1 MNSILFL
8 TKGDRDTAS
17 SRLRVW
23 QVRDSIA
30 PDAEV
35 IHSIAYAFTD
45 ISRARVHM
53 VRSLWR
59 RMCARDIKILFVHK
73 SLFPWDVAFML
84 WLAKILYG
92 KQIIYDL
99 DDAEWIHSPRKTHA
113 LMRMADIVFAG
124 SHEIFDYARSMK
136 AQQVVL
142 VPTSIDVRM
151 YQKPKSVAPPIT
163 VGWIGQGKAHF
174 RQGNFT
180 VLKPALDKLAERN
193 AAFRLVIAGSENY
206 QPLKDC
212 FKDVRYEVV
221 YIDEADWKDAQTPST
236 LIGKYHFDIGVMPLV
251 DSDFNR
257 AKCALKAIE
266 YMASALPVVA
276 SRIGEAKYV
285 VDDGKSG
292 FLALTD
298 TEWVSALERLV
309 GDTELRA
316 RLGDHG
322 RKIVL
327 DRYSLEEAVSQIQK
341 VVENPSQNH

>member
-1 MNSILFL
+1 MSSILFL
-8 TKGDRDTAS
+8 TKGDRNTAS

-23 QVRDSIA
+23 QIRDILA

-45 ISRARVHM
+45 ISSARIHMIRRLWQRIRARE
-53 VRSLWR
+53 
-59 RMCARDIKILFVHK
+59 IKTLFIHK
-73 SLFPWDVAFML
+73 SLFPWDIVFLLWVARTAL
-84 WLAKILYG
+84 G
-92 KQIIYDL
+92 KRIIFDL
-99 DDAEWIHSPRKTHA
+99 DDAEWIHSLHKTHA

-124 SHEIFDYARSMK
+124 SHEIFDYARNMK
-136 AQQVVL
+136 VQQVVL
-142 VPTSIDVRM
+142 VPTSIDARI
-151 YQKPKSVAPPIT
+151 YQKPESIAPPVTI
-163 VGWIGQGKAHF
+163 GWIGQGKAHF

-180 VLKPALDKLAERN
+180 VLKSALDKLAERN
-193 AAFRLVIAGSENY
+193 AALRLVIAGSENH
-206 QPLKDC
+206 QPLKDY

-236 LIGKYHFDIGVMPLV
+236 LIGKYYFDIGVMPLV

-276 SRIGEAKYV
+276 SRVGEAKYV
-285 VDDGKSG
+285 VDDGESG

-327 DRYSLEEAVSQIQK
+327 DRYSLEAAVSQIQK
-341 VVENPSQNH
+341 VVEDPSQKH